1 MTPPRAHLTSALVP
15 AEETTRGEVWK
26 VVVTPSDGTLDG
38 TPAEASVIIG
48 NSLPSTTLAVDPP
61 IPTAADAMIATATT
75 SDEDDDPVTVAWSW
89 SRNGVLFGVTTNEL
103 PVGTL
108 TRGDVWEVTATPA
121 DDAAAGSPATVGFTV
136 ENARSTLQTVIL
148 GPAGATVADAVTVS
162 FSGASDPDGDAVDVR
177 VAWMVDGIEV
187 FTEVVGGEESATLS
201 GLYGKGAEVV
211 VIATPTD
218 GYDDGAPVTSEVL
231 VIADSPPSA
240 TGAHIAP
247 DPVYVDSVVTCVGE
261 GWADADGDDE
271 GWRTTWTV
279 DGAVVAAGAVLPAGT
294 YTRGSVLGCELVP
307 YDGELEGPGVT
318 AADVTVQNS
327 APACATTGITIGPD
341 PATRDFVHPRGGQ
354 CAARLD
360 RGAHGSLERRPRDR
374 RNGHK
379 QPDHRGERAAHRHG
393 AQPRADADHRGRH
406 RLGAGC
412 GDRSR
417 GGRGHARLRLDRR
430 RGLCGRGGDA
440 CG

>member
-1 MTPPRAHLTSALVP
+1 MNSRALLLFLLVGCNTPPGALVVAITPNEPLTTDDLEVVVQGNAADKQGDAVTYGYAWFVDDAPRAHLTSALVP
-15 AEETTRGEVWK
+15 ADETTRGEVWK

-89 SRNGVLFGVTTNEL
+89 SRNGMLFGVTTNEL

-136 ENARSTLQTVIL
+136 ENARSTLQTVML
-148 GPAGATVADAVTVS
+148 GPAGATVADALTVS

-231 VIADSPPSA
+231 AIADSPPSA

-279 DGAVVAAGAVLPAGT
+279 DGAVVAASAVLPAGT

-307 YDGELEGPGVT
+307 HDGELEGPGVT
-318 AADVTVQNS
+318 AAAVTVQNS

-341 PATRDFVHPRGGQ
+341 PAT
-354 CAARLD
+354 L
-360 RGAHGSLERRPRDR
+360 
-374 RNGHK
+374 
-379 QPDHRGERAAHRHG
+379 
-393 AQPRADADHRGRH
+393 ADT
-406 RLGAGC
+406 LLVT
-412 GDRSR
+412 GDT
-417 GGRGHARLRLDRR
+417 
-430 RGLCGRGGDA
+430 
-440 CG
+440 